1 MGRSSS
7 KQIEVKYGWR
17 RELPDHNDKY
27 YEFNYKGYDSKITN
41 IDLRSKCPEIYDQG
55 KLGSCTANAVAG
67 AYQYEES
74 REKEKNVFRPS
85 RLFIYYNERVI
96 EDTVL
101 YDSGATIRDSIKT
114 LHKTGTCSEVKWPY
128 DISKFKSRPTE
139 ICYKDAEKNKII
151 EYKKVTQT
159 LDELR
164 TCLQQGTPF
173 IFGFSVYESFES
185 NLVANTGIMNMPRKG
200 EKLLGGH
207 AVMAV
212 GYDDSTR
219 MFIIRNSWGEYWGE
233 LGYFY
238 MPYEF
243 IIDNI
248 YASDFWTIK
257 KID

>member
-1 MGRSSS
+1 MGTSSS
-7 KQIEVKYGWR
+7 KQMDIKYGWR
-17 RELPDHNDKY
+17 RELPDHNDQY
-27 YEFNYKGYDSKITN
+27 YEFNYKGYDSNIKN
-41 IDLRSKCPEIYDQG
+41 IDLRCNCPEIYDQG

-67 AYQYEES
+67 AYQYEER
-74 REKEKNVFRPS
+74 REDKKVYKPS
-85 RLFIYYNERVI
+85 RLFIYYNERVL

-114 LHKTGTCSEVKWPY
+114 LYKTGTCSEEEWPY
-128 DISKFKSRPTE
+128 DISKFKTRPNDT
-139 ICYKDAEKNKII
+139 CYKKAQKNKII
-151 EYKKVTQT
+151 EYKKITQT

-164 TCLQQGTPF
+164 ACLQQGTPF
-173 IFGFSVYESFES
+173 VFGFSVYESFE
-185 NLVANTGIMNMPRKG
+185 NNEVANTGIMKIPRKG

-212 GYDDSTR
+212 GYDDTTE
-219 MFIIRNSWGEYWGE
+219 MFIIRNSWGPYWGE

-243 IIDNI
+243 MINDI